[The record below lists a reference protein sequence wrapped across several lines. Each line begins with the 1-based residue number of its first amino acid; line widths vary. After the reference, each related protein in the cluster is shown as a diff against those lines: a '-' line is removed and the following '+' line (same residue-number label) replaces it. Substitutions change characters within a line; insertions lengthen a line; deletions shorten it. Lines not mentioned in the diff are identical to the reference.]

1 MEKIAKVFIG
11 VDVSKDSLDICI
23 YPLGQFFKIA
33 NSEPEIKKFI
43 KNLSVYDIEQIACE
57 ATGGYEKLLEQLLK
71 KSSYNLWVV
80 DPRRIK
86 GFIAAMG
93 CKSKNDKIDA
103 QKIAEFASKNSP
115 AYEAIIKNGN
125 QDKLRALASRKG
137 DLTGF
142 LAAEKTRLKHP
153 IHAFSVSSIKKM
165 IKILKY
171 EIVAIN
177 LEIRNLI
184 QSDAVLQTKA
194 TRLESVPGIGKASA
208 AILLSFVPEL
218 GKIKNREIAAL
229 VGLCPYD
236 NESGRY
242 KGKRFIRGGRIVPRN
257 ALYMCALTTIKY
269 HLPLKKFYDRL
280 IEAKKPFKVAIVAV
294 MHKLIIIANAILK
307 KQELCINYC

>member
-11 VDVSKDSLDICI
+11 VDISKDSLDIYI
-23 YPLGQFFKIA
+23 HPLGQFFKIT
-33 NSEPEIKKFI
+33 NSASEIKKFI

-57 ATGGYEKLLEQLLK
+57 ATGGYEQLLEQLLK
-71 KSSYNLWVV
+71 KSSYSLWVV

-86 GFIAAMG
+86 GFIAATG

-103 QKIAEFASKNSP
+103 RKIAEFASKNPPNYAAVAKS
-115 AYEAIIKNGN
+115 KNV
-125 QDKLRALASRKG
+125 DKLRALASRKN
-137 DLTGF
+137 DLTKF
-142 LAAEKTRLKHP
+142 LATEKTRLKHP
-153 IHAFSVSSIKKM
+153 VHAFCVSSIKKFM
-165 IKILKY
+165 KTLKC
-171 EIVAIN
+171 EIVAI
-177 LEIRNLI
+177 EIEIQNLI
-184 QSDAVLQTKA
+184 QSDTILQAKA

-208 AILLSFVPEL
+208 AVLLSFVPEL
-218 GKIKNREIAAL
+218 GLIKNNEIAAL
-229 VGLCPYD
+229 VGLCPYA

-242 KGKRFIRGGRIVPRN
+242 KGKRFIKGGRIVPRN

-307 KQELCINYC
+307 KQELCMNYC